1 MRLRHIEVFH
11 AIYISGSITGAAEL
25 LYVSQPSV
33 SKVLSHAEQQ
43 LGFPLFHRNKGKLT
57 PTAEAEIMFPEIKRI
72 YQQLK
77 TVRHLAGNIGN
88 GATGIINLAVTPA
101 LGFDVL
107 PEAIAKF
114 RSKYP
119 NVAFNLKTVHNQEAL
134 QSLLEYKCDLAVL
147 FSSPA
152 LPGVREIT
160 ITEQEMVVMYPESRF
175 PDRPISLSLDE
186 LVEEDIIGIWESGPL
201 GEMASKRIDSAGIE
215 LRSSIQVDT
224 YYIAARL
231 VDAGLGCCIIDRAT
245 ARGNLSPNT
254 AMATFTPALSF
265 SVKALHLE
273 NRPLSK
279 MAEAFLLDLR
289 ASIDTH
295 L

>member
-107 PEAIAKF
+107 QK
-114 RSKYP
+114 
-119 NVAFNLKTVHNQEAL
+119 
-134 QSLLEYKCDLAVL
+134 LLLN
-147 FSSPA
+147 S
-152 LPGVREIT
+152 GVNIL
-160 ITEQEMVVMYPESRF
+160 M
-175 PDRPISLSLDE
+175 
-186 LVEEDIIGIWESGPL
+186 WH
-201 GEMASKRIDSAGIE
+201 
-215 LRSSIQVDT
+215 SI
-224 YYIAARL
+224 
-231 VDAGLGCCIIDRAT
+231 
-245 ARGNLSPNT
+245 
-254 AMATFTPALSF
+254 
-265 SVKALHLE
+265 
-273 NRPLSK
+273 
-279 MAEAFLLDLR
+279 
-289 ASIDTH
+289 
-295 L
+295 